1 MSSKTRYAN
10 TYGTTTGS
18 YHEQGSHQDARE
30 AAVERR
36 RRAWRACQV
45 NDAINAVVISLCVL
59 ALAGTLGWAAVSIV
73 MGYGQ

>member
-1 MSSKTRYAN
+1 MNSTERYQN

-18 YHEQGSHQDARE
+18 YHEQGTTQDARE

-36 RRAWRACQV
+36 RRAWRACRV
-45 NDAINAVVISLCVL
+45 NDAINAVVISLCFL